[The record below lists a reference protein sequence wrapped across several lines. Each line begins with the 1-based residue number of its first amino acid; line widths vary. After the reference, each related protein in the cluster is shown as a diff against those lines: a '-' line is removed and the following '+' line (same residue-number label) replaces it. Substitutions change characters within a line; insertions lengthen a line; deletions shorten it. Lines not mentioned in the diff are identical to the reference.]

1 MESVSVERL
10 DHLGVVASV
19 IKSLGIVEMID
30 TRLGLHDQEEI
41 SAGEA
46 VSGMIL
52 NGLGFS
58 DRPLTLTPQFFA
70 NKPLDLLFRE
80 GVRAEMFNR
89 FKLGRTLDE
98 AYTYGCDLLFSEL
111 ALAVCLQEGIDTR
124 FNHLDTTSFSLSGD
138 YVPDSDEHAI
148 TVTHGYSKDHRPD
161 LKQAVL
167 ELMVSQDGGVPLMS
181 KSWSGNA
188 SDTQIF
194 QERTQALMATFK
206 GSPTP
211 RYVVADAK
219 LYTEENAANLKQLG
233 FITRIPGTL
242 KVVSQVIGQALK
254 WDTWHSLDETTRYQP
269 IELCHFGMAQRWLVV
284 WSQASLERA
293 QASVHKAFK
302 REAEAIEKQLFHL
315 QAKRFETP
323 TQAQEGL
330 SVLAKKWRYHQVESF
345 ELLEHKRY
353 GKKGRPTADT
363 PVKAIEWQIQAQ
375 VKPDAERLEALTQ
388 HKACFVLGTNIRAK
402 EISNAEVI
410 AGYKAQSQVEGGFRF
425 LKDPLFFVSSLFVT
439 KPCRIQGLL
448 MVMTLALLVYSVA
461 QRRLRQELA
470 RQNETI
476 PNQINQPTNRPTL
489 RWVFQMLEGIERVR
503 LRVDGRVRDLIT
515 GLNEAKIKIL
525 RLFGEQVS
533 HVYQL
538 PSG

>member
-19 IKSLGIVEMID
+19 IKNLGIVEMID
-30 TRLGLHDQEEI
+30 ARLGLHDQEEI

-98 AYTYGCDLLFSEL
+98 TYTYGCDLLFSEL

-124 FNHLDTTSFSLSGD
+124 FNHLDTTSFSLTGD
-138 YVPDSDEHAI
+138 YVPDRDEHAI
-148 TVTHGYSKDHRPD
+148 AITHGYSKDHRPD

-167 ELMVSQDGGVPLMS
+167 ELMVSQDGGVPLLS
-181 KSWSGNA
+181 KSWNGNA

-194 QERTQALMATFK
+194 QERAHALIATFK

-211 RYVVADAK
+211 RYLVADAK
-219 LYTEENAANLKQLG
+219 LYTEENAANLKKLG

-242 KVVSQVIGQALK
+242 KLVSQVIGQALT
-254 WDTWHSLDETTRYQP
+254 WDTWHGLDETTRYQP
-269 IELCHFGMAQRWLVV
+269 IALCHFGMAQRWLVV

-293 QASVHKAFK
+293 QAHVNKVST
-302 REAEAIEKQLFHL
+302 REAEAIQKQLFHL
-315 QAKRFETP
+315 QATRFETLS
-323 TQAQEGL
+323 QAQEAL
-330 SVLAKKWRYHQVESF
+330 SVLAQTWRYHQVESF
-345 ELLEHKRY
+345 ELIEHKRY

-363 PVKAIEWQIQAQ
+363 PIKAIAWQIQAR
-375 VKPDAERLEALTQ
+375 VKLDTERLEVLKQ
-388 HKACFVLGTNIRAK
+388 HKACFVLGTNITAK
-402 EISNAEVI
+402 ELSDAEVI
-410 AGYKAQSQVEGGFRF
+410 AGYKAQSRVEGGFRF

-476 PNQINQPTNRPTL
+476 PNQINQPTDRPTL
-489 RWVFQMLEGIERVR
+489 RWVFQVLEGIERVR
-503 LRVDGRVRDLIT
+503 LMIDGRVRDLIT
-515 GLNEAKIKIL
+515 GLNAVKIKIL
-525 RLFGEQVS
+525 RLFGEQVC

>member
-1 MESVSVERL
+1 
-10 DHLGVVASV
+10 V
-19 IKSLGIVEMID
+19 IKDLGIVEMID
-30 TRLGLHDQEEI
+30 ARLGLHDQEEI

-46 VSGMIL
+46 VAGMIL

-70 NKPLDLLFRE
+70 NRPLDLLFRE
-80 GVRAEMFNR
+80 GVDAEMFNR

-98 AYTYGCDLLFSEL
+98 AYGYGCDLLFSEL

-124 FNHLDTTSFSLSGD
+124 FNHLDTSSFSLTGD
-138 YVPDSDEHAI
+138 YRPDSDEHAI
-148 TVTHGYSKDHRPD
+148 VITHGYSKDHRPD

-181 KSWSGNA
+181 KSWDGNA
-188 SDTQIF
+188 SDSKVF
-194 QERTQALMATFK
+194 QERAHALMTTLK

-211 RYVVADAK
+211 RYLVADAK
-219 LYTEENAANLKQLG
+219 LYSEEHAANLKRLG

-242 KVVSQVIGQALK
+242 KVVSQVIGQALT
-254 WDTWHSLDETTRYQP
+254 WDTWCCLDETTRYQP

-284 WSQASLERA
+284 WSQASFERA
-293 QASVHKAFK
+293 QDRVNKALK
-302 REAEAIEKQLFHL
+302 REAEATQQQLFHL

-323 TQAQEGL
+323 TQAQEAL

-345 ELLEHKRY
+345 ELIDHKRY
-353 GKKGRPTADT
+353 DKKGRPTADPPLKT
-363 PVKAIEWQIQAQ
+363 IEWQIQAR
-375 VKPDAERLEALTQ
+375 VRPDAECLEALKQ
-388 HKACFVLGTNIRAK
+388 HQACFVLGTNIGADAL
-402 EISNAEVI
+402 SDAEVI
-410 AGYKAQSQVEGGFRF
+410 AGYQGQAHVEGGVRL
-425 LKDPLFFVSSLFVT
+425 LKDPLFFVSSLFVK

-448 MVMTLALLVYSVA
+448 MVMTLSLLVYSVA
-461 QRRLRQELA
+461 QRRLRRELV

-489 RWVFQMLEGIERVR
+489 RWVFQVLEGIERVR
-503 LRVDGRVRDLIT
+503 LMIDGRVQDLIT
-515 GLNEAKIKIL
+515 GLNEGKITIL
-525 RLFGEQVS
+525 RLFGEQVC